1 MSIGPPTLAGFQ
13 SFMLNVMG
21 ITTELLPPTAP
32 VVEMAYDIAIDIV
45 NLQIAIAS
53 PDIYTL
59 AVYNLAGSNIVNYAQ
74 DQIYASQSA
83 APPGST
89 LLPDNTVLYM
99 RSSNGVGLPY
109 FAFLRQQWNILG
121 FAGGVVQSSSDVST
135 SESMVIQ
142 EAAKDFTLADI
153 QYLKDPFGRHYL
165 ALAQRYG
172 TLWGMN

>member
-1 MSIGPPTLAGFQ
+1 MSIGPPTLVGFQ

-21 ITTELLPPTAP
+21 ITTELLPPSAP

-45 NLQIAIAS
+45 NLQIATAS
-53 PDIYTL
+53 PDIYTI
-59 AVYNLAGSNIVNYAQ
+59 AVYNLAGSNIINYAQ

-89 LLPDNTVLYM
+89 LLPDGTVRYM
-99 RSSNGVGLPY
+99 NELPY
-109 FAFLRQQWNILG
+109 FAYLRKNWNILG

-165 ALAQRYG
+165 SIAQRYG
-172 TLWGMN
+172 ALWGLN